1 MAMER
6 FQAPA
11 LPVPP
16 VEYDQKYHTDLIRI
30 LRLYFNQLDSLTPN
44 QANSYRADN
53 FYGGTFN
60 GDLVGGDVTADSV
73 TTDLLTATQAYIFAL
88 TAQATTVSYLNA
100 DAIYNRRY
108 IGSSAMIGDVYA
120 NFFYGSGKYISTPY
134 NQLISNTDQAAG
146 ALGTAYA
153 VTYDTTDFPDGI
165 TITSGSRITFADT
178 GVYNITY
185 SIQFEND
192 NNTTE
197 TVDIWLRYKG
207 TDIAG
212 TNSRFSL
219 PPRKSVG
226 VPSTLI
232 AVTPIMVDVEADGDY
247 IQIMWHP
254 SDLGVTIEHYNAVTA
269 SPGVTPA
276 IPATPSVIVGVT
288 FISAQ
293 FPPAKRVAPL
303 PVFGFGQ
310 VGNVTVTIGP

>member
-16 VEYDQKYHTDLIRI
+16 VEYDQRYHTDLIRI

-53 FYGGTFN
+53 FYGGNFTGSN
-60 GDLVGGDVTADSV
+60 VTADSV
-73 TTDLLTATQAYIFAL
+73 TTDLLTAYQAYIFAL
-88 TAQATTVSYLNA
+88 TASATTVSYLNA

-108 IGSSAMIGDVYA
+108 LGSEAMIGNVYA
-120 NFFYGSGKYISTPY
+120 DFFYGSGKYLSTPY
-134 NQLISNTDQAAG
+134 NQLISNTDQAAV
-146 ALGTAYA
+146 ALDVAYA
-153 VTYDTTDFPDGI
+153 ITYDTTDFPDGI

-192 NNTTE
+192 NNSTE

-219 PPRKSVG
+219 PPRKSSG
-226 VPSTLI
+226 DPSTLI

-293 FPPAKRVAPL
+293 FPPTKRVAPL

-310 VGNVTVTIGP
+310 VGTVTVSTP

>member
-1 MAMER
+1 
-6 FQAPA
+6 
-11 LPVPP
+11 VPP
-16 VEYDQKYHTDLIRI
+16 VEYDQRYHTDLIRI

-53 FYGGTFN
+53 FYGGNFT
-60 GDLVGGDVTADSV
+60 GGNVTADTV
-73 TTDLLTATQAYIFAL
+73 TVDLLNAYQAYIFAL

-108 IGSSAMIGDVYA
+108 LGSEAMIGNVYS
-120 NFFYGSGKYISTPY
+120 NYFYGNGRYISTAY

-165 TITSGSRITFADT
+165 TVTNNSRITFAES
-178 GVYNITY
+178 GVYTITY

-192 NNTTE
+192 NNTSE
-197 TVDIWLRYKG
+197 TIDIWFRYEG
-207 TDIAG
+207 TDITG
-212 TNSRFSL
+212 SNSRFGI
-219 PPRKSVG
+219 PPRKSAG

-232 AVTPIMVDVEADGDY
+232 AVTPFTVDIENDGDY
-247 IQIMWHP
+247 IEIMWHP
-254 SDLGVTIEHYNAVTA
+254 SDLAVTIEHYNAVAA

-288 FISAQ
+288 FVSAQ

-303 PVFGFGQ
+303 PVFGFGK
-310 VGNVTVTIGP
+310 VGDVTVSTP

>member
-16 VEYDQKYHTDLIRI
+16 VEYDQRYHTDLIRI

-53 FYGGTFN
+53 FYGGNFTGSN
-60 GDLVGGDVTADSV
+60 ITADSV
-73 TTDLLTATQAYIFAL
+73 TTDLLTAYQALIFAL

-120 NFFYGSGKYISTPY
+120 NYFYGNGRYISTAY
-134 NQLISNTDQAAG
+134 NQLISNTDQVAAS
-146 ALGTAYA
+146 LGTAYA
-153 VTYDTTDFPDGI
+153 VTYDTTDFPNGI
-165 TITSGSRITFADT
+165 TVTNNSRITFAESGIYT
-178 GVYNITY
+178 ITY

-192 NNTTE
+192 NNTSE
-197 TVDIWLRYKG
+197 TVDIWLRYG
-207 TDIAG
+207 NTDIAG
-212 TNSRFSL
+212 TNSRFGI
-219 PPRKSVG
+219 PPRKSAG

-232 AVTPIMVDVEADGDY
+232 AVTPITVDIENDGDY

-254 SDLGVTIEHYNAVTA
+254 SDLGVTIEHYDAVTA

-310 VGNVTVTIGP
+310 VGTVTVSTP

>member
-1 MAMER
+1 MGMQGFR
-6 FQAPA
+6 APA

-16 VEYDQKYHTDLIRI
+16 VEYDQRYHTDLIRI

-53 FYGGTFN
+53 FYGGNFTGSN
-60 GDLVGGDVTADSV
+60 VTADSV
-73 TTDLLTATQAYIFAL
+73 TTDLLTAYQALIFAL

-108 IGSSAMIGDVYA
+108 LGSEAMIGNVYA
-120 NFFYGSGKYISTPY
+120 DFFYGSGKYISTPY
-134 NQLISNTDQAAG
+134 NQLISNTDQVAG
-146 ALGTAYA
+146 SLGTAYA
-153 VTYDTTDFPDGI
+153 VTYDTTDFPNGI
-165 TITSGSRITFADT
+165 TVTSNSRITFADT

-192 NNTTE
+192 NNSTE
-197 TVDIWLRYKG
+197 TVDIWLRYEG

-219 PPRKSVG
+219 PPRKSLG

-247 IQIMWHP
+247 IEIMWHP
-254 SDLGVTIEHYNAVTA
+254 SDTGVTIEHYNAVTA

-293 FPPAKRVAPL
+293 FPPTKRVAPL

-310 VGNVTVTIGP
+310 VGTVTVSTP